1 MTGGALNPWHA
12 RGWDSGE
19 VDPATWEPG
28 DPLWSRQNHGHSLYF
43 FNFRDDTENPVC
55 CCVDAASWPEPGCH
69 KIPTPF
75 DDEDEIARL
84 VRLIREDVP
93 YTVGEEGPRVHVPLV
108 PVMGNLLPAPARYLG
123 TTS

>member
-75 DDEDEIARL
+75 EDEDEIARL
-84 VRLIREDVP
+84 VRLIREDEP
-93 YTVGEEGPRVHVPLV
+93 LGARLIRASIEGDILR
-108 PVMGNLLPAPARYLG
+108 ATRRALG
-123 TTS
+123 GTS